1 MTSNPKKSGKP
12 DYGKG
17 PSKLA
22 QFLLAILVLAA
33 GAGAALM
40 LIKSKKPPKTVE
52 KPIMAPLV
60 ETTRINQQ
68 DVPITIRA
76 FGTAQPK
83 VKVGIVPQVAGN
95 LVYVNPA
102 FRAGGFIKANQP
114 IVRIDQRDYELAV
127 EQAQAI
133 VADAEVKRDLEQAE
147 AGVALEQWKQLN
159 PNKTPASTLVT
170 RGPQMKQANAALKSA
185 QAKLESAQLN
195 LERTKVSLPID
206 TVILTAGVDLGQFV
220 GVGQSIGSAY
230 GIESVEVEVPLED
243 HELEWFD
250 VPEGPPASN
259 VKLTTM
265 PKTAA
270 TIKADFAGAEHTWKG
285 YVTRTTGQIDTVSR
299 MVSVVVEVP
308 EPFSKIDNRPPLM
321 PGMFVEVRI
330 KGKTLRKALRIPRKA
345 VHNRNQ
351 LWVVRDNHL
360 YIKTLDIVRTD
371 RDFVY
376 VVSGIKDKTVIV
388 TSALDTATNG
398 MKIRT
403 EKDEPKQPDPT
414 ATQPDN
420 NNG

>member
-1 MTSNPKKSGKP
+1 MTSNEKKSAKP

-22 QFLLAILVLAA
+22 QFLLVVLVLAA
-33 GAGAALM
+33 GAGAALI
-40 LIKSKKPPKTVE
+40 LVKSKKPPKTVE
-52 KPIMAPLV
+52 KPLVAPLV
-60 ETTRINQQ
+60 ETTRINQK
-68 DVPITIRA
+68 DIPITISA
-76 FGTAQPK
+76 FGTVQPK

-95 LVYVNPA
+95 VVYVNPA
-102 FRAGGFIKANQP
+102 FRPGGFIKANQP
-114 IVRIDQRDYELAV
+114 IVRVDKRDYELAV

-133 VADAEVKRDLEQAE
+133 VADAQVKLDLEQAE

-159 PNKTPASTLVT
+159 PNKTPASALVM
-170 RGPQMKQANAALKSA
+170 RRPQINKAKAALKSA

-195 LERTKVSLPID
+195 LDRTKVSLPID
-206 TVILTAGVDLGQFV
+206 AVILTAAVDLGQFV
-220 GVGQSIGSAY
+220 GVGQAIGSAY
-230 GIESVEVEVPLED
+230 GIESVEIEVPLED

-250 VPEGPPASN
+250 VPEGPPAPNST
-259 VKLTTM
+259 LTTL
-265 PKTAA
+265 PKTTA

-285 YVTRTTGQIDTVSR
+285 YVTRTTGQIDRVSR

-321 PGMFVEVRI
+321 PGMFVEVLI
-330 KGKTLRKALRIPRKA
+330 KGKTLRNALRIPRNA

-360 YIKTLDIVRTD
+360 YIKTLDIVRSD
-371 RDFVY
+371 RNFVY
-376 VVSGIKDKTVIV
+376 VVSGIDDHTVIV

-403 EKDEPKQPDPT
+403 EKDKPKQPDPA
-414 ATQPDN
+414 ATQLPN
-420 NNG
+420 SNG